1 LENAVTRGRE
11 VQSLLTVDRVTIKR
25 GSRVVI
31 DELSLAIDAGEI
43 VGLVGAN
50 GCGKS
55 TLLTCIAGVLAP
67 HDGRIEIV
75 LTSNDPRRAS
85 NAREGTARDG
95 DARDGTARDGD
106 ARDGNM
112 RANVWGSSKQRA
124 LARRAMG
131 YVPEGADPPGFLR
144 AEELWALCASS
155 RGVKPPRFAA
165 GSDAADAFVVA
176 LGLDEVASLTL
187 DKMSLGQR
195 RRACLGA
202 AFLGPPTLL
211 VLDEPDNGLD
221 VKRLAALV
229 DLIKTHAANGG
240 ATILASHDAAWL
252 DQLDARRVAM

>member
-1 LENAVTRGRE
+1 MTLV
-11 VQSLLTVDRVTIKR
+11 VDRVTIKR
-25 GSRVVI
+25 GARIVI
-31 DELSLAIDAGEI
+31 DELSLRVDAGEI

-55 TLLTCIAGVLAP
+55 TLLSCIAGVLAP
-67 HDGRIEIV
+67 RDGRVEV
-75 LTSNDPRRAS
+75 
-85 NAREGTARDG
+85 DG
-95 DARDGTARDGD
+95 
-106 ARDGNM
+106 
-112 RANVWGSSKQRA
+112 ANVWGGSAQRA
-124 LARRAMG
+124 RSRRAMG

-144 AEELWALCASS
+144 AEELWALCAAS
-155 RGVKPPRFAA
+155 RGVATPGTALV
-165 GSDAADAFVVA
+165 DA
-176 LGLDEVASLTL
+176 LGLDEVASLSL

-202 AFLGPPTLL
+202 ALLGPPKLL

-229 DLIKTHAANGG
+229 DLVTAHARSGG